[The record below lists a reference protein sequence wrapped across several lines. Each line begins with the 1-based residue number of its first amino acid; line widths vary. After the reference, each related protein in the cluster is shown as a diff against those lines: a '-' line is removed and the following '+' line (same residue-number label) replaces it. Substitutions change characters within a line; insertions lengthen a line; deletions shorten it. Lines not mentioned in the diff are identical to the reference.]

1 MAIDIK
7 FDLIGNPEPPTII
20 LANRNGNKLGQLKV
34 DTNSIDL
41 SDKFNEASE
50 FSFIL
55 NKYVDGEIVNLWD
68 SVVDFKL
75 VYCKEW
81 DMWFEISVELDE
93 DTKTTKTVLCKQLGQ
108 AELSQIMLYDIE
120 INTEKDIERDDYKI
134 TILWNEEDQEASML
148 HRLLKD
154 KAPHYSIGHV
164 DFTIANIQRSFSF
177 DNISIYDAFQK
188 IAEEIGCL
196 FIFHSNSDE
205 NGRIRR
211 VISVYD
217 LEQNCMNIDCGY
229 RGEFTDVCPK
239 CGSTNIKYGYG
250 NDTLIFVTSDEL
262 AANGIK
268 FTTDVDSV
276 KNCFKLEAGDDLMT
290 ATIRNCNPNGTDYIW
305 YFSDDIK
312 EDMSDELVEK
322 IESYDE
328 LYKDYYNNYESN
340 IDSNLLRSYNEL
352 VEKYSEYN
360 EDLQPLASPIAGYS
374 SLMNAYY
381 NTVDLSLYLESGL
394 MPSIEMAETN
404 AEEQVELLESSFLPT
419 VAVANINT
427 VSLPTANSAV
437 LAMAKIIVRSTFKVE
452 IGTSELIDNA
462 DSTKTWRGNFIVTNY
477 SDEEDTA
484 TSELISVGIDGD
496 QEAYINQRIDRA
508 LSKEDTDDY
517 SISGLFKKEYDDFCA
532 ELRKYALNPLI
543 SFHDAAQACIDILI
557 EQGVGDDSS
566 SSWDDPDNSLYNNL
580 YTPYYEKLQAIEA
593 EMQIRESEINLIKG
607 VYNSNNELVSE
618 GVSTYIIS
626 VKNEIQRLLDFE
638 GYLGEEL
645 WAEFCSYRRED
656 KYSNENYISD
666 GLNNAELFE
675 KALEFIGVA
684 EKEIYKSSELQHSI
698 STTLK
703 NLLAIEKFRPLVDS
717 FNVGNWIRVQV
728 NNEIYKLRLLEY
740 GISFSNLNNITVE
753 FSDIT
758 KVKNGVTDVQDI
770 LSQASSMASS
780 YSDTQRQANQGNNA
794 NGTIG
799 QWLANGLNSALV
811 RIQSNDN
818 EEITLTRNGLLARSY
833 NELTDDYSPEQLKL
847 THNIMAYTDDNWRS
861 VKQAIGKHDY
871 VTYNSPTDSWIQN
884 TGYGMSA
891 EFVTAGQ
898 IMGSKV
904 VGGEIYSS
912 NYHRGIIGSTTNKPV
927 GTYIN
932 LTTGDFRFGG
942 DKLIFDT
949 TSDTLTLRDVTIQWD
964 STNTPEV
971 TVNDISGLSDYL
983 EMVDNLEDQLDG
995 RAQTWYQDTD
1005 PSTEWITNDDKAL
1018 HVGDLWHYT
1027 GETSEV
1033 NDIERIGNSEW
1044 VWQEVNGSYE
1054 WVSIEVSDDIFDKI
1068 DGRAQI
1074 FTSNP
1079 VPPYNVGDLW
1089 VQGLTGDIM
1098 HCIIPKTAGQ
1108 SFSLSDW
1115 TKSSKYTDNSAL
1127 NDFIFG
1133 EYAADLEAINGQV
1146 DKKAETWYQ
1155 ATDPSKEWTT
1165 DELKASHVG
1174 DLWFNT
1180 SKNKSYIYNSSYTW
1194 EEADGV
1200 PDDVYDAIDGK
1211 STIYVTIPDNPSVG
1225 DLLIPTVDIDI
1236 YKAGKVYRY
1245 NGTSWVEISYTDDTR
1260 ANAAY
1265 ELADE
1270 SKGIAENAKAIGETL
1285 VDGLGFQETEI
1296 TGEYIISP
1304 VIAGGHL
1311 LIGDKTGTYAQITTE
1326 GQLVCTGANI
1336 SGHINATSG
1345 SFTGHIE
1352 ASSGSFTGTVNATS
1366 GSFTGTITA
1375 TDGSFTG
1382 TVSSSTINSSDFIGG
1397 SIKSTNYQEDVIGTY
1412 INLNDG
1418 YFEVGGGSLSY
1429 ADNTLS
1435 LGKMEEDSIINLC
1448 GGQGGISY
1456 FIDGTRGD
1464 TLKINS
1470 SNNMRIDAED
1480 GIVNIVNNSTSGS
1493 SQWQNFIMLNNQA
1506 IVMTS
1511 RCVNTDVSANIQIN
1525 TSSAD
1530 TSDVLLKADAIRING
1545 KTIRPVSDNFTSLG
1559 ESGYV
1564 WSKVYAKI
1572 GTIQTSDEREKE
1584 NIVPLGE
1591 NLIMPL
1597 SLDNRM
1603 EQIDIHS
1610 ELFDRLQP
1618 VQYNF
1623 INGDGRIC
1631 YGLVA
1636 QQVASSMEEVGIG
1649 EDELDLVHHEY
1660 WIDENGEEKDSYGLS
1675 YTNLIAMLIHEV
1687 QKLKTKNDILEER
1700 ISSLK

>member
-352 VEKYSEYN
+352 AEKYSEYN

-675 KALEFIGVA
+675 RALEFIGVA

-717 FNVGNWIRVQV
+717 FNVGNWIRVQL

-898 IMGSKV
+898 VMGSKV

-912 NYHRGIIGSTTNKPV
+912 NYHRGVIGSTTNKPL

-942 DKLIFDT
+942 DKIVFDT
-949 TSDTLTLRDVTIQWD
+949 TSDALTLRDVTIQWD
-964 STNTPEV
+964 STNAPEV
-971 TVNDISGLSDYL
+971 TVNDVSGLSGYL
-983 EMVDNLEDQLDG
+983 DRVDNLEDQLDG
-995 RAQTWYQDTD
+995 RAQTWYQSAD
-1005 PSTEWITNDDKAL
+1005 PSLEWATNEVKAL

-1027 GETSEV
+1027 GETGMV
-1033 NDIERIGNSEW
+1033 NGVERIGNSEW
-1044 VWQEVNGSYE
+1044 IWQENNGSYG
-1054 WVSIEVSDDIFDKI
+1054 WVSIEISDDVFDAI

-1074 FTSNP
+1074 FTSTP

-1098 HCIIPKTAGQ
+1098 HCVTPKTEGQ
-1108 SFSLSDW
+1108 SFNANDW
-1115 TKSSKYTDNSAL
+1115 AKSSKYTDNSAL
-1127 NDFIFG
+1127 NSFISG
-1133 EYAADLEAINGQV
+1133 EYADDLESIGGQI
-1146 DKKAETWYQ
+1146 DGKARSWYQ
-1155 ATDPSKEWTT
+1155 PTDPSLTWDNTE
-1165 DELKASHVG
+1165 DHNG
-1174 DLWFNT
+1174 DLWYNSSSDSQVT
-1180 SKNKSYIYNSSYTW
+1180 YIYNNGAWQQTS
-1194 EEADGV
+1194 V
-1200 PDDVYDAIDGK
+1200 PRELFDTIDGIA
-1211 STIYVTIPDNPSVG
+1211 SIYVTLPDNPVVG
-1225 DLLIPTVDIDI
+1225 DLLIPMSDIGQ

-1265 ELADE
+1265 QLADE
-1270 SKGIAENAKAIGETL
+1270 SKGIAENAKEIGDTL
-1285 VDGLGFQETEI
+1285 VNGLGFQRTEI

-1311 LIGDKTGTYAQITTE
+1311 LIGDTTGTYAQITTD
-1326 GQLVCTGANI
+1326 GKLTCTGADI
-1336 SGHINATSG
+1336 SGHIT
-1345 SFTGHIE
+1345 
-1352 ASSGSFTGTVNATS
+1352 ATS
-1366 GSFTGTITA
+1366 GSFTGTVTA
-1375 TDGSFTG
+1375 TDGEFTG
-1382 TVSSSTINSSDFIGG
+1382 TIHATDGEFTGTITATNSTFSGTINGSDFIGG
-1397 SIKSTNYQEDVIGTY
+1397 SIKSTNYQKDVAGTY

-1418 YFEVGGGSLSY
+1418 YFEVGGGNLVY
-1429 ADNTLS
+1429 ANSALT
-1435 LGKMEEDSIINLC
+1435 LGKNTENSIINLC
-1448 GGQGGISY
+1448 GGLGSISY
-1456 FIDGTRGD
+1456 VMDTTAQGSSND
-1464 TLKINS
+1464 TLKINGR
-1470 SNNMRIDAED
+1470 NNMRIDVDD
-1480 GIVNIVNNSTSGS
+1480 GTIRFVSNNMGATSTGLTPR
-1493 SQWQNFIMLNNQA
+1493 QNTLFLAGQYAMLQSAHPDKNTRA
-1506 IVMTS
+1506 TIT
-1511 RCVNTDVSANIQIN
+1511 VNTNDTDSYIN
-1525 TSSAD
+1525 MTAD
-1530 TSDVLLKADAIRING
+1530 RITTYVKVFKPG
-1545 KTIRPVSDNFTSLG
+1545 SDNAASLG

-1584 NIVPLGE
+1584 NIIPLGE
-1591 NLIMPL
+1591 SLIMPL
-1597 SLDNRM
+1597 SLNNRM

-1660 WIDENGEEKDSYGLS
+1660 WVDENGEEKDSYGLS